1 MTTTRHSKFSAA
13 LRTTILMATL
23 GGLLVAIG
31 YAIGGIQ
38 IASVF
43 LAIALLMNGIA
54 YWFSDKIAIASA
66 RAKPLSEQE
75 APGIYQ
81 MVRELTTR
89 ADLPMPR
96 LYMIPSDQP
105 NAFATGRNP
114 KHSAVAVTQGITKL
128 LSEDELRGVI
138 SHELAHVKNRDILTQ
153 SVASAIGAMITYLAY
168 FALWF
173 GGDDDSP
180 LGLIGSL
187 ALVLLAPIAATL
199 IQLAVSRQRE
209 YAADA
214 TGAQVCGNPESLASA
229 LLRLEEGAKA
239 MPMQVNQATEPLYIV
254 KPFSSKGIAGLFS
267 THPPIEER
275 VRRLRQMRPAIGYRA
290 LKDTKYSVV
299 VVTWECAG
307 HLRTLV
313 ATMNRF
319 LDGSQE
325 LVVVDNASSERPRAE
340 AEAWKGPGRLIELE
354 RNIGFGAASNVGVA
368 EAAGRGDR
376 AAQPRHGAA
385 RRRARPPRRRGAR
398 ARGAGRPAGAQPRR
412 HDSALGQRARGRR
425 LAVGAGAGSG
435 GGAARMRF
443 GRGPSPTGS
452 SAPLE
457 VSWLTGACV
466 AGPTALLRRLGPV
479 RPGAAHV
486 RRGRRPRPA
495 RGARPACARASTRPR
510 AGSSTTGRARRRSST
525 ARARGGG
532 RPGR

>member
-1 MTTTRHSKFSAA
+1 MTTTRKSNFSAA

-23 GGLLVAIG
+23 GGLLIAIG

-43 LAIALLMNGIA
+43 LAIALVMNGVA

-89 ADLPMPR
+89 ADLPMPK

-114 KHSAVAVTQGITKL
+114 KHAAVAVTQGITKL

-138 SHELAHVKNRDILTQ
+138 AHELAHVKNRDILTQ

-173 GGDDDSP
+173 GGDSDSP

-199 IQLAVSRQRE
+199 IQLGVSRQRE
-209 YAADA
+209 FAADA
-214 TGAQVCGNPESLASA
+214 TGAQVTGNPESLASA

-254 KPFSSKGIAGLFS
+254 KPFTGGGIAGLFS

-275 VRRLRQMRPAIGYRA
+275 VRRLRQMRPAIG
-290 LKDTKYSVV
+290 
-299 VVTWECAG
+299 
-307 HLRTLV
+307 
-313 ATMNRF
+313 
-319 LDGSQE
+319 
-325 LVVVDNASSERPRAE
+325 
-340 AEAWKGPGRLIELE
+340 
-354 RNIGFGAASNVGVA
+354 
-368 EAAGRGDR
+368 
-376 AAQPRHGAA
+376 
-385 RRRARPPRRRGAR
+385 
-398 ARGAGRPAGAQPRR
+398 
-412 HDSALGQRARGRR
+412 
-425 LAVGAGAGSG
+425 
-435 GGAARMRF
+435 
-443 GRGPSPTGS
+443 
-452 SAPLE
+452 
-457 VSWLTGACV
+457 
-466 AGPTALLRRLGPV
+466 
-479 RPGAAHV
+479 
-486 RRGRRPRPA
+486 
-495 RGARPACARASTRPR
+495 
-510 AGSSTTGRARRRSST
+510 
-525 ARARGGG
+525 
-532 RPGR
+532 